1 MIESRNS
8 LYWKSV
14 WGSRYPNPHGMS
26 TTGSNTRPNWCGGA
40 GQHGSGAPHDSI
52 SAPNALKR
60 AKDAGYPTRLRQGS
74 KFILQNW
81 ITANHGGLAALWM
94 ACPNASVDTPGEYHE
109 LNWQIMTP
117 IRDTYPPN
125 KRFGVGFSDKMPD
138 WYGFVGANCD
148 MNWYNGSVLGD
159 CGDCQLQVGGQAEQ
173 DWTNNKGGQ
182 PPWPAPKVDKAMIVN
197 IEYQLPETFECPNA
211 VFSWMWHTP
220 HICVPLEVREK
231 EAENDFWED
240 CKSANWPMNGRWSG
254 CNGYWKDEIF
264 VNCVDAEVWR
274 DGEPTPAP
282 PPTPRPT
289 PAPTPQPTPAP
300 PTPVPVPTPVP
311 PTPVP
316 TPVPTPAPTPHPVG
330 TCIPQPDCSINAWCA
345 DDNLA
350 WCIALGKTGNCPQ
363 PQCYTVV
370 ATPAPPTQEPTQA
383 PSPQPMPTPTQQPT
397 PTQAPTQQPTQA
409 PTQQPTQAPTPEP
422 TPAPRPAVCCW
433 ASTCDGDCVAGGWC
447 GSGESACSGCGGHW
461 CDGNSLAIAGS
472 GARLMAK
479 RANTAALEHE

>member
-26 TTGSNTRPNWCGGA
+26 TTGSNSRPNWCGGA
-40 GQHGSGAPHDSI
+40 GQHGNGAPHDSI

-148 MNWYNGSVLGD
+148 MNWYNGSVLGE

-330 TCIPQPDCSINAWCA
+330 TCIPQLDCSINAWCA

-350 WCIALGKTGNCPQ
+350 WCIALGRTGNCPQ

-370 ATPAPPTQEPTQA
+370 ATPAPPTQQPTQA

-409 PTQQPTQAPTPEP
+409 PTPEP
-422 TPAPRPAVCCW
+422 TPAPRPAACCW

-461 CDGNSLAIAGS
+461 CDGNSLATAGS